1 MRLGHHRPG
10 LRAVLGVLAA
20 VVVLAGAALAS
31 PSVALLLAPALVL
44 LATLAAGLFPG
55 EETIARARARRMR
68 ARPVR
73 APGRIARPKLR
84 DVVRPAGVTLA
95 YALAVRPPP
104 ANA

>member
-1 MRLGHHRPG
+1 M
-10 LRAVLGVLAA
+10 LGVLAA
-20 VVVLAGAALAS
+20 VVVLVGAALTS

-44 LATLAAGLFPG
+44 MATLAAGLFPG
-55 EETIARARARRMR
+55 EETIARARARRMVR

-73 APGRIARPKLR
+73 APGRIATPKLR

-104 ANA
+104 QTV

>member
-1 MRLGHHRPG
+1 M
-10 LRAVLGVLAA
+10 LGVLAA
-20 VVVLAGAALAS
+20 VVVLAGAALTS

-44 LATLAAGLFPG
+44 MAMLAAGLFPG
-55 EETIARARARRMR
+55 EETIARARARRMVR

-73 APGRIARPKLR
+73 APGRIAVPKLR

-104 ANA
+104 SLV

>member
-1 MRLGHHRPG
+1 M
-10 LRAVLGVLAA
+10 RAVLGVLAA
-20 VVVLAGAALAS
+20 VVVLVGAALTS

-44 LATLAAGLFPG
+44 LATLAVGLFPG

-73 APGRIARPKLR
+73 APQRIVRPKLR
-84 DVVRPAGVTLA
+84 DIVRPAGVTLA

-104 ANA
+104 VQG

>member
-1 MRLGHHRPG
+1 M
-10 LRAVLGVLAA
+10 LGVLAA

-55 EETIARARARRMR
+55 EETIARARARRMVR
-68 ARPVR
+68 ERPVR
-73 APGRIARPKLR
+73 APGRIATPKLR

-104 ANA
+104 HTV